1 MTTTANNNKEKAM
14 FQFSTH
20 RAQRNRTFGFA
31 PVAAAIALT
40 IAMAAPTS
48 VAAAQQPPAG
58 KKPALDIMLMSKPS
72 PPKTGENTFEVT
84 VKDAAGKPVTDA
96 EVTAMF
102 FMAAMPAMKMP
113 EMKNTVTLKHQ
124 KDGMYSGT
132 GQVMMAGKWDV
143 TVMVKRAGREIG
155 SKKFPVTAQ

>member
-1 MTTTANNNKEKAM
+1 M
-14 FQFSTH
+14 FQISTH
-20 RAQRNRTFGFA
+20 RIHNTGRLGLMA
-31 PVAAAIALT
+31 VAGAIALT
-40 IAMAAPTS
+40 VGIATPRH
-48 VAAAQQPPAG
+48 VEAAQQPAAR
-58 KKPALDIMLMSKPS
+58 KKPAIDIMLMSKPS
-72 PPKTGENTFEVT
+72 PPKTGENTFEVM
-84 VKDAAGKPVTDA
+84 VKDASGKPVTDA

-124 KDGMYSGT
+124 KEGTYSGT

-143 TVMVKRAGREIG
+143 TVMVKRAGKEIG